1 VPHRRRPAA
10 GMTAARKRLLV
21 IAGEFP
27 PLKTI
32 GRLRTVKFVE
42 HLRAHGWDS
51 TVIAL
56 EPSGQEP
63 NYDPRLAGEI
73 PEGTEVLRVPL
84 PDYEVRIAQTVKRLL
99 GRSPAPST
107 GAATAPAGATTAAPA
122 PSSGAARGG
131 RSPLDL
137 AHGAL
142 RWTMR
147 NVVMI
152 PDNYRPWVSGVTATA
167 LEALAGKP
175 HAAVY
180 TTLPPFSAAY
190 AGRAIKRATGLPWL
204 VDYRD
209 LWHGDVLREWLP
221 AWRKRLELRSERNLM
236 READA
241 IITVSGQKTDYVRRL
256 IPGTRARWVTLTNGI
271 DTELYSAEQRTRPF
285 DGKVVEFVYTG
296 RLFKNRRGY
305 AFTEALGR
313 LKRRRP
319 DLVAPVRV
327 RFLGDVSPE
336 IRARHDALIA
346 EHGLHGHIE
355 FAGDVPFAAAR
366 AAQIN
371 CDYMLLVVDTG
382 ETSDGVIPG
391 KLFEY
396 VASGRPI
403 FALCDPG
410 ATPDIIGR
418 ARLGTVVGAEDAA
431 ACERE
436 LERVLTQPVPREV
449 EPDRDYLA
457 QFDRRAIAARFAQL
471 LDEITSPAAAAA
483 KETALAS

>member
-1 VPHRRRPAA
+1 
-10 GMTAARKRLLV
+10 MSTERKRLLV

-42 HLRAHGWDS
+42 HLRAHGWDA

-63 NYDPRLAGEI
+63 NYDPKLLGEI
-73 PEGTEVLRVPL
+73 PAGTEVLRVPL
-84 PDYEVRIAQTVKRLL
+84 PDYEVRVAQFVKRLL
-99 GRSPAPST
+99 GRSQPLQSR
-107 GAATAPAGATTAAPA
+107 AAAAAAAPA
-122 PSSGAARGG
+122 SAASGTQASGS

-137 AHGAL
+137 AHGAVHWTL
-142 RWTMR
+142 R
-147 NVVMI
+147 NLILI
-152 PDNYRPWVSGVTATA
+152 PDNYRPWVAGVTAAA
-167 LEALAGKP
+167 LKALAAKP

-221 AWRKRLELRSERNLM
+221 VWRRQLELKSERRLM

-241 IITVSGQKTDYVRRL
+241 IITVSEQKTDYVRRL
-256 IPGTRARWVTLTNGI
+256 IPDAQTRWITLTNGI
-271 DTELYSAEQRTRPF
+271 DTELYSAERRTRPF
-285 DGKVVEFVYTG
+285 DEPRIEFVYTG

-305 AFTEALGR
+305 AFTEALGQ

-319 DLVAPVRV
+319 ELVAKVVV

-346 EHGLHGHIE
+346 EYGLQGHFD
-355 FAGDVPFAAAR
+355 FAGDLPFAAAR
-366 AAQIN
+366 TAQVN
-371 CDYMLLVVDTG
+371 CDWLLLIVDTG

-410 ATPDIIGR
+410 ATPEIISR

-436 LERVLTQPVPREV
+436 LERVLAQPVPREV
-449 EPDRDYLA
+449 APDRDYLA

-471 LDEITSPAAAAA
+471 LDEVTSKAAPAAAREA
-483 KETALAS
+483 ALAP

>member
-1 VPHRRRPAA
+1 MN
-10 GMTAARKRLLV
+10 GGRKRLLV

-51 TVIAL
+51 TVIAI

-63 NYDPRLAGEI
+63 NYDPRLLAEI
-73 PEGTEVLRVPL
+73 PAGTEVLRVPL
-84 PDYEVRIAQTVKRLL
+84 PDYEVRIAQAVKRLL

-107 GAATAPAGATTAAPA
+107 GAAMAPAGAAAASPA
-122 PSSGAARGG
+122 PPANAAGGG

-147 NVVMI
+147 NVVLI
-152 PDNYRPWVSGVTATA
+152 PDNYRPWVAGVTATA
-167 LEALAGKP
+167 LKALSEKP

-190 AGRAIKRATGLPWL
+190 AGRAIRRATGLPWL

-221 AWRKRLELRSERNLM
+221 AWRRRLELRSERSLM

-241 IITVSGQKTDYVRRL
+241 IVTVSEQKTESVRRL
-256 IPGTRARWVTLTNGI
+256 IPQARGRFATLTNGI
-271 DTELYSAEQRTRPF
+271 DTELYSAERRTRPF
-285 DGKVVEFVYTG
+285 DERTVEFVYTG

-319 DLVAPVRV
+319 ELAAPVRV

-346 EHGLHGHIE
+346 QYGLQGHFD
-355 FAGDVPFAAAR
+355 FAGDVPFAVAR
-366 AAQIN
+366 AAQVN
-371 CDYMLLVVDTG
+371 CDWLLLIVDTG

-418 ARLGTVVGAEDAA
+418 ARLGTVVGAEDVA

-436 LERVLTQPVPREV
+436 LERVLAQPVPRET

-457 QFDRRAIAARFAQL
+457 QFDRRAIAARFANL
-471 LDEITSPAAAAA
+471 LDEITSAAPRAAAR
-483 KETALAS
+483 ETAVAG

>member
-1 VPHRRRPAA
+1 MSSDRR
-10 GMTAARKRLLV
+10 RLLV

-32 GRLRTVKFVE
+32 GRLRSVKFVE
-42 HLRAHGWDS
+42 HLRALGWDA
-51 TVIAL
+51 TVITL
-56 EPSGQEP
+56 EPSGREP
-63 NYDPRLAGEI
+63 NYDPRLADEI
-73 PEGTEVLRVPL
+73 PAGTEVLRVPL
-84 PDYEVRIAQTVKRLL
+84 PDYEVRAAQFAKRLL
-99 GRSPAPST
+99 GRPPESASAVAST
-107 GAATAPAGATTAAPA
+107 QASTAPAVSSAPTT
-122 PSSGAARGG
+122 GN

-142 RWTMR
+142 RWTLR
-147 NVVMI
+147 NLVLI
-152 PDNYRPWVSGVTATA
+152 PDNYRPWIAGVTEVA
-167 LEALAGKP
+167 LKALAAKP
-175 HAAVY
+175 HAAIY

-221 AWRKRLELRSERNLM
+221 AWRRSLELRSERSLM

-241 IITVSGQKTDYVRRL
+241 IITVSDQKTDYVRRL
-256 IPGTRARWVTLTNGI
+256 IPATQARWVTLTNGI
-271 DTELYSAEQRTRPF
+271 DTELYSAERRTRPF
-285 DGKVVEFVYTG
+285 DETRIEFVYTG
-296 RLFKNRRGY
+296 RLFKNRRGH

-319 DLVAPVRV
+319 ELVKPVRV

-346 EHGLHGHIE
+346 EHGLQGHFE
-355 FAGDVPFAAAR
+355 FEGDVPFAAAR
-366 AAQIN
+366 AAQVN
-371 CDYMLLVVDTG
+371 CDWLLLIVDTG

-418 ARLGTVVGAEDAA
+418 ACLGTVVGAEDAA

-436 LERVLTQPVPREV
+436 LERVLAQPVPREV
-449 EPDRDYLA
+449 EPDRNYLA
-457 QFDRRAIAARFAQL
+457 QFDRRAITARFAQL
-471 LDEITSPAAAAA
+471 LDEVTSPATTSAAA
-483 KETALAS
+483 KEAQLAS